1 MPYTLG
7 WFPFQRLVKG
17 WFDAMPFNEMTH
29 QGAGQGAGLG
39 ASLGASQDVKALAQQ
54 MISQRQ
60 ETGWRRA
67 IDDSLLITGRN
78 LIRLKRNPIVIV
90 AIAIF
95 PMVFL
100 LGFWIVGQKLMAAQ
114 GVNYIQYL
122 VPIINL
128 QALFFAG
135 LGSALMLA
143 GDIETGMME
152 RCRAM
157 PISRVAVIAGL
168 VLAYMVRALL
178 ATIVLLL
185 VAYGLGFRFQGGAIA
200 LLGYFILVTTF
211 TATCITGYSV
221 LALKL
226 RSPAL
231 VNAVAIIPYTPLL
244 LLSNGFSPTENFPSW
259 LQPIVRY
266 QPVSVTCDALR
277 ALVEGAAGSS
287 LLFFYSLV
295 WLMSLWIVLGIWSVR
310 LYKHL

>member
-1 MPYTLG
+1 
-7 WFPFQRLVKG
+7 
-17 WFDAMPFNEMTH
+17 MTFVH
-29 QGAGQGAGLG
+29 H
-39 ASLGASQDVKALAQQ
+39 DVAELAQQ
-54 MISQRQ
+54 MIAQRQ

-78 LIRLKRNPIVIV
+78 LIRLRRNPVVIV

-128 QALFFAG
+128 QALFFSG
-135 LGSALMLA
+135 LGSAVMLA
-143 GDIETGMME
+143 KDIETGMME

-157 PISRVAVIAGL
+157 PIARVAVVAGL
-168 VLAYMVRALL
+168 TLAYMVRALL
-178 ATIVLLL
+178 ATVVLLI
-185 VAYGLGFRFQGGAIA
+185 VAYGLGFRFDGGAIA
-200 LLGYFILVTTF
+200 AAGYLALVILF
-211 TATCITGYSV
+211 TGTCITGYSI

-244 LLSNGFSPTENFPSW
+244 LLSNGFSPTENFPDW

-277 ALVEGAAGSS
+277 ALSEGNAGSWP
-287 LLFFYSLV
+287 LFFASLV
-295 WLMSLWIVLGIWSVR
+295 WLLGLLLLLGAWSVR
-310 LYKHL
+310 LYKKLS

>member
-1 MPYTLG
+1 MPPTYY
-7 WFPFQRLVKG
+7 
-17 WFDAMPFNEMTH
+17 A
-29 QGAGQGAGLG
+29 AY
-39 ASLGASQDVKALAQQ
+39 DVAELAQQ
-54 MISQRQ
+54 MIAQRQ

-67 IDDSLLITGRN
+67 AGDSLLITWRN

-114 GVNYIQYL
+114 GVDYIQYL
-122 VPIINL
+122 VPTINL

-135 LGSALMLA
+135 FGSAIMLA
-143 GDIETGMME
+143 TDIETGMME
-152 RCRAM
+152 RCRVM
-157 PISRVAVIAGL
+157 PISRVAVVAGL

-178 ATIVLLL
+178 ATVILLAI
-185 VAYGLGFRFQGGAIA
+185 AYLLGFRFYGG
-200 LLGYFILVTTF
+200 LLAFLAYFILVILFTT
-211 TATCITGYSV
+211 TCITGYSV

-226 RSPAL
+226 RNPSL
-231 VNAVAIIPYTPLL
+231 VNSVAIIPYTPLL

-277 ALVEGAAGSS
+277 ALVEGSAASYG
-287 LLFFYSLV
+287 LFVASFL
-295 WLMSLWIVLGIWSVR
+295 WLMVLWIGLGAWSVR
-310 LYKHL
+310 LYKQL

>member
-1 MPYTLG
+1 M
-7 WFPFQRLVKG
+7 FANDDV
-17 WFDAMPFNEMTH
+17 
-29 QGAGQGAGLG
+29 AG
-39 ASLGASQDVKALAQQ
+39 LAQQ
-54 MISQRQ
+54 MIAQRQ
-60 ETGWRRA
+60 ETGLKRA

-78 LIRLKRNPIVIV
+78 LIRLRRNPIVIV

-128 QALFFAG
+128 QALFFSG
-135 LGSALMLA
+135 LGSAIMLA
-143 GDIETGMME
+143 KDIETGMMQ

-157 PISRVAVIAGL
+157 PIARVAVVAGL

-178 ATIVLLL
+178 ATVILLA

-200 LLGYFILVTTF
+200 LLGYFTLVVIF
-211 TATCITGYSV
+211 TATCITGYSI

-226 RSPAL
+226 RSPTL
-231 VNAVAIIPYTPLL
+231 VDAVAIIPYTPLL

-259 LQPIVRY
+259 LRPIVRY

-277 ALVEGAAGSS
+277 ALIEGSS
-287 LLFFYSLV
+287 ASGALFLASLAWLLV
-295 WLMSLWIVLGIWSVR
+295 VLFALGFWSVR
-310 LYKHL
+310 LYQKLS